1 MKDSGLIV
9 WFEKCK
15 LCVWGSVGD
24 GSAASLLA
32 ERAVEKTTVDGQTK
46 VACWSVPIGL
56 RKKEEFGGSGLV

>member
-1 MKDSGLIV
+1 M
-9 WFEKCK
+9 
-15 LCVWGSVGD
+15 WGSIGD

-32 ERAVEKTTVDGQTK
+32 ERAVEKTTVDGHTK